1 MARHQQEWPQLTRL
15 PRAESDTSESS
26 CIDSVSPH
34 TIFVTVT
41 ATTSSRQ
48 QQLASPLTPSYHT
61 SIFSNS
67 SHISSA
73 SSSRRLST
81 SSYPHVPSET
91 EVPERWH
98 PKYLD
103 GETEGKI
110 PFLGWAAAIVVL
122 GVLCLMS
129 VTAWKSLYRVRQ
141 S

>member
-1 MARHQQEWPQLTRL
+1 MAQQGRPQLTRL
-15 PRAESDTSESS
+15 PRAESDTF
-26 CIDSVSPH
+26 DSVPPH

-41 ATTSSRQ
+41 VTTSSRQ
-48 QQLASPLTPSYHT
+48 QQLTSPLTPSYHT

-73 SSSRRLST
+73 SSTRRLST
-81 SSYPHVPSET
+81 SSYPHVPSES

-103 GETEGKI
+103 RETEGKI
-110 PFLGWAAAIVVL
+110 MFLGWAAAIVIF

-129 VTAWKSLYRVRQ
+129 VTAWK
-141 S
+141 